1 MEEERDLYRPQV
13 LEDRTFTAG
22 ERRILWRIQVLKMP
36 RGYVMVRL
44 SRVGRR
50 VVNIMFSWEE
60 VTDLV
65 KHLNAVRKV
74 NLEGKEAE

>member
-1 MEEERDLYRPQV
+1 
-13 LEDRTFTAG
+13 
-22 ERRILWRIQVLKMP
+22 
-36 RGYVMVRL
+36 MVRL

-60 VTDLV
+60 VADLV

-74 NLEGKEAE
+74 NLEGAEV